1 MSASPTPNGYLSRT
15 AAAQALGWYPQ
26 RVTDSI
32 RRGDL
37 QAYEQGGQ
45 VLLREEDVRAFA
57 EKLAVEPRP
66 LDPKELP

>member
-1 MSASPTPNGYLSRT
+1 MSASPTPAGYLTRT

-26 RVTDSI
+26 RLTDAV

-37 QAYEQGGQ
+37 PAYELNGQ
-45 VLLREEDVRAFA
+45 VLLREEDVQALA